1 MSDPVLKIIIRLC
14 SLFSNIDEKTDQKRT
29 RELIKSYLQYYTKDQ
44 FIDQFLY
51 VYDFYL
57 NQQKAKK
64 TENFLKKASLRA
76 VKAIRL
82 INSINKELLLRE
94 KFLLVILLLE
104 IIRFKEKILP
114 EEYDFIETLAISFNL
129 DDKEYYNLKNFI
141 LKNWEDIPWK
151 KNCILINNSKQIPNS
166 DFKHIYRK
174 ELEGNIC
181 LLQIRSINSIWF
193 YYDGNQQLFLNN
205 KEISPNKIYGFTK
218 GNSISRYKVGLQNIK
233 LRPIYYSEIG
243 IKLTDNPNFK
253 NVTLEV
259 SNVEFSYRNST
270 NGIKK
275 FSFKSESNLLVG
287 TIGPSGSG
295 KSTLLNLLN
304 GTLKPNSGKVLING
318 IDLHAENKKLKGLI
332 GHVPQDDLLFEELTV
347 YENLYFNAKLC
358 FSDYSEEKINNTV
371 EKVLIE
377 LDLLDIKHLKVGNAI
392 NKVISGGQRKRLNIG
407 MELMRE
413 PSILFVDEPTSGL
426 SSNDSINLVNTLR
439 EQTLRGKLVIMNIH
453 QPSSEIFKL
462 IDQLI
467 VLDDGGHVVYTGD
480 PLDALVYFKT
490 LSNQINPSEKECMS
504 CGNVNPE
511 SILEIMEE
519 KTINEEGKNTQERKV
534 KPEKWYQTYNEYRK
548 EEKKEFKTSKEIPQ
562 VHFKIPNKL
571 NQFLIFSRRNLLSK
585 LANTQ
590 YLLIG
595 LIEAPLLAAILGIF
609 TKYNIGTNEN
619 PKAYIFSENL
629 NIPAFILMSIIVSLF
644 IGLLISA
651 EEIIKDKEILI
662 REKFL
667 NLSRFSYINSKVFFL
682 FILTA
687 IQTVSYVLVG
697 NYILEIK
704 GLTFQYWLILFST
717 GCFANML
724 GLLISA
730 NLKSVI
736 AIYILIPF
744 LIIPQILLS
753 GTIVKF
759 DKLHSSLTRK
769 EYPPVVADLM
779 PSRWAFE
786 ALAVSHFVDN
796 KYEENYFNINK
807 IDSDISYKL
816 NFLIPKISSLLDE
829 WRTILLTKEDSKR
842 IDDISLTVSNSIR
855 STLNDIPNTESK
867 IVGIANLPVDQ
878 REIKYQN
885 FLDFARI
892 FYSEYLDQVLYK
904 RDLIT
909 ERLVSEKD
917 GAANYISYKN
927 QHFNESIA
935 NMVLKDDDS
944 EKLFIKNNSIVRKY
958 EPVFMTPK
966 NRLGRAQFYAP
977 FKRIGNA
984 YYKTTYFNTIVIW
997 IIALLLYIILVFDLL
1012 KHFNINNLTFFFRRF
1027 KIRIFYKHQKKS

>member
-1 MSDPVLKIIIRLC
+1 MSDPILKIIIRLC

-29 RELIKSYLQYYTKDQ
+29 RELIKSYLQYYAKDQ

-129 DDKEYYNLKNFI
+129 DDQEYYNLKNFI

-151 KNCILINNSKQIPNS
+151 KNCILISNNKQIPDS
-166 DFKHIYRK
+166 DYKHIYRK
-174 ELEGNIC
+174 ELEGKIC
-181 LLQIRSINSIWF
+181 LLQIRSINSVWF

-205 KEISPNKIYGFTK
+205 KEISPFKIYGFRK

-233 LRPIYYSEIG
+233 LKPIYYSEIG
-243 IKLTDNPNFK
+243 IKLTDDPNFK

-259 SNVEFSYRNST
+259 SNVEFSYRNSF

-275 FSFKSESNLLVG
+275 FSFRSESNLLVG

-304 GTLKPNSGKVLING
+304 GTLKPKSGKVLING

-358 FSDYSEEKINNTV
+358 FSDYNEEKIHNTV
-371 EKVLIE
+371 EKVLRE
-377 LDLLDIKHLKVGNAI
+377 LDLLDIKHLKVGNAV

-413 PSILFVDEPTSGL
+413 PSILFIDEPTSGL

-490 LSNQINPSEKECMS
+490 LSNQINPSEKECIS

-511 SILEIMEE
+511 VILEIMEE
-519 KTINEEGKNTQERKV
+519 KLINEEGKYTQERKV

-562 VHFKIPNKL
+562 VHFKIPNRLK
-571 NQFLIFSRRNLLSK
+571 QFIIFSKRNLLSK

-595 LIEAPLLAAILGIF
+595 LIEAPLLGIILGMF
-609 TKYNIGTNEN
+609 TKYNIGTNED

-644 IGLLISA
+644 IGLLISS
-651 EEIIKDKEILI
+651 EEIIRDKEILI

-667 NLSRFSYINSKVFFL
+667 NLSRFSYINSKVVFL

-687 IQTVSYVLVG
+687 IQTISYVVVG

-704 GLTFQYWLILFST
+704 GLNFQYWLILYST

-736 AIYILIPF
+736 AIYVLIPF

-769 EYPPVVADLM
+769 EYPPLVADLM
-779 PSRWAFE
+779 PSRWAYE
-786 ALAVSHFVDN
+786 ALAVSQFVDN
-796 KYEENYFNINK
+796 EYEKRYYSIDK
-807 IDSDISYKL
+807 MDSDISYKL
-816 NFLIPKISSLLDE
+816 NFLIPKISSMLDE
-829 WRTILLTKEDSKR
+829 WRTILLTKEDSER
-842 IDDISLTVSNSIR
+842 IDDISLTISNSIR
-855 STLNDIPNTESK
+855 STLNDIPATESK
-867 IVGIANLPVDQ
+867 IVGIDNLPLDQ
-878 REIKYQN
+878 RESKYQN
-885 FLDFARI
+885 FLDFARV

-909 ERLVSEKD
+909 EKLVNEKN
-917 GAANYISYKN
+917 GASNYISYKN
-927 QHFNESIA
+927 QHYNESIA
-935 NMVLKDDDS
+935 NLVLKNDES
-944 EKLFIKNNSIVRKY
+944 EKLFIKNNSIIRKY

-966 NRLGRAQFYAP
+966 NRTGRAQFYSH
-977 FKRIGNA
+977 FKKLGNA
-984 YYKTTYFNTIVIW
+984 HYKTTHFNTAVIW
-997 IIALLLYIILVFDLL
+997 IITLFIYIILVFDLL
-1012 KHFNINNLTFFFRRF
+1012 KHLNINNLTFFLRRI
-1027 KIRIFYKHQKKS
+1027 KVRIFYKHQKKS

>member
-1 MSDPVLKIIIRLC
+1 MSDPILKIIIRLC

-29 RELIKSYLQYYTKDQ
+29 RELIKSYLQYYAKDQ

-82 INSINKELLLRE
+82 INSINNELLLRE

-104 IIRFKEKILP
+104 IIRFKEEILP

-151 KNCILINNSKQIPNS
+151 KNCILISNNKQIPDS
-166 DFKHIYRK
+166 DYKHIYRK
-174 ELEGNIC
+174 ELEGKIC
-181 LLQIRSINSIWF
+181 LLQIRSINSVWF

-205 KEISPNKIYGFTK
+205 KEISPYKIYSFRK

-233 LRPIYYSEIG
+233 LKPIYYSEIG
-243 IKLTDNPNFK
+243 IKLTDDPNFK

-259 SNVEFSYRNST
+259 SNVKFSYRNSI

-275 FSFKSESNLLVG
+275 FSFRSESNLLVG
-287 TIGPSGSG
+287 IIGPSGSG

-304 GTLKPNSGKVLING
+304 GTLKPNGGKVLING

-358 FSDYSEEKINNTV
+358 FSDYNEEKIHNTV
-371 EKVLIE
+371 EKVLRE
-377 LDLLDIKHLKVGNAI
+377 LDLLDIKHLKVGNAV

-413 PSILFVDEPTSGL
+413 PSILFIDEPTSGL

-453 QPSSEIFKL
+453 QPSTEIFKL

-490 LSNQINPSEKECMS
+490 LSNQINPSEKECIS

-511 SILEIMEE
+511 VILEIMEE
-519 KTINEEGKNTQERKV
+519 KLINEEGKYTQERKV

-562 VHFKIPNKL
+562 VHFKIPNRLK
-571 NQFLIFSRRNLLSK
+571 QFIIFSKRNLLSK

-595 LIEAPLLAAILGIF
+595 LIEAPLLGIILGMF
-609 TKYNIGTNEN
+609 TKYNIGTNED

-644 IGLLISA
+644 IGLLISS

-667 NLSRFSYINSKVFFL
+667 NLSRFSYINSKVVFL

-687 IQTVSYVLVG
+687 IQTISYVVVG

-704 GLTFQYWLILFST
+704 GLNFQYWLILYST

-736 AIYILIPF
+736 AIYVLIPF

-769 EYPPVVADLM
+769 EYPPLIAELT
-779 PSRWAFE
+779 PSRWAYE
-786 ALAVSHFVDN
+786 ALAVSQFVDN
-796 KYEENYFNINK
+796 EYEERYYSIDK

-816 NFLIPKISSLLDE
+816 NFLIPKISSMLDE
-829 WRTILLTKEDSKR
+829 WRTILLTKENSER
-842 IDDISLTVSNSIR
+842 IDDISLTISNSIR
-855 STLNDIPNTESK
+855 TTLNDIPGTESK
-867 IVGIANLPVDQ
+867 IVEIDSLPLDQ
-878 REIKYQN
+878 RETKYQD

-892 FYSEYLDQVLYK
+892 FYSEYLDQILYK

-909 ERLVSEKD
+909 EKLVNEKN
-917 GAANYISYKN
+917 GASNYISYKN
-927 QHFNESIA
+927 QHYNESIA
-935 NMVLKDDDS
+935 NLVLKNDES
-944 EKLFIKNNSIVRKY
+944 EKLFIKNNSIIRKY

-966 NRLGRAQFYAP
+966 NRSGRAQFYSP
-977 FKRIGNA
+977 FKKLGNA
-984 YYKTTYFNTIVIW
+984 HYKTTHFNTAVIW
-997 IIALLLYIILVFDLL
+997 IITLFIYITLVFDLL
-1012 KHFNINNLTFFFRRF
+1012 KHLNINNLTFFLRRI
-1027 KIRIFYKHQKKS
+1027 KVRIFYKHQKKS

>member
-1 MSDPVLKIIIRLC
+1 MSDPILKIIIRLC

-29 RELIKSYLQYYTKDQ
+29 RELIKSYLQYYAKDQ

-82 INSINKELLLRE
+82 INSINNELLLRE

-104 IIRFKEKILP
+104 IIRFKEEILP

-151 KNCILINNSKQIPNS
+151 KNCILISNSKQIPDS
-166 DFKHIYRK
+166 DYKHIYRK
-174 ELEGNIC
+174 ELEGKIC
-181 LLQIRSINSIWF
+181 LLQIRSINSVWF

-205 KEISPNKIYGFTK
+205 KEISPYKIYSFRK

-233 LRPIYYSEIG
+233 LKPIYYSEIG
-243 IKLTDNPNFK
+243 IKLTDDPNFK

-259 SNVEFSYRNST
+259 SNVEFSYRNSI

-275 FSFKSESNLLVG
+275 FSFRSESNLLVG

-358 FSDYSEEKINNTV
+358 FSDYNEEKIHNTV
-371 EKVLIE
+371 EKVLRE
-377 LDLLDIKHLKVGNAI
+377 LDLLDIKHLKVGNAV

-413 PSILFVDEPTSGL
+413 PSILFIDEPTSGL

-490 LSNQINPSEKECMS
+490 LSNQINPSEKECIS

-511 SILEIMEE
+511 VILEIMEE
-519 KTINEEGKNTQERKV
+519 KLINEEGKYTQERKV

-562 VHFKIPNKL
+562 VHFKIPNRLK
-571 NQFLIFSRRNLLSK
+571 QFIIFSKRNLLSK

-595 LIEAPLLAAILGIF
+595 LIEAPLLGIILGMF
-609 TKYNIGTNEN
+609 TKYNIGTNED

-644 IGLLISA
+644 IGLLISS

-667 NLSRFSYINSKVFFL
+667 NLSRFSYINSKVVFL

-687 IQTVSYVLVG
+687 IQTISYVVVG

-704 GLTFQYWLILFST
+704 GLNFQYWLILYST

-736 AIYILIPF
+736 AIYVLIPF

-769 EYPPVVADLM
+769 EYPPLIAELT
-779 PSRWAFE
+779 PSRWAYE
-786 ALAVSHFVDN
+786 ALAVSQFVDN
-796 KYEENYFNINK
+796 EYEERYYSIDK

-816 NFLIPKISSLLDE
+816 NFLIPKISSMLDE
-829 WRTILLTKEDSKR
+829 WRTILLTKENSER
-842 IDDISLTVSNSIR
+842 IDDISLTISNSIR
-855 STLNDIPNTESK
+855 TTLNDIPGTESK
-867 IVGIANLPVDQ
+867 IVEIDSLPLDQ
-878 REIKYQN
+878 RETKYQD

-892 FYSEYLDQVLYK
+892 FYSEYLDQILYK

-909 ERLVSEKD
+909 EKLVNEKN
-917 GAANYISYKN
+917 GASNYISYKN
-927 QHFNESIA
+927 QHYNESIA
-935 NMVLKDDDS
+935 NLVLKNDES
-944 EKLFIKNNSIVRKY
+944 EKLFIKNNSIIRKY

-966 NRLGRAQFYAP
+966 NRSGRAQFYSP
-977 FKRIGNA
+977 LKKLGNA
-984 YYKTTYFNTIVIW
+984 HYKTTHFNTAVIL
-997 IIALLLYIILVFDLL
+997 IITLIIYIILVFDLL
-1012 KHFNINNLTFFFRRF
+1012 KHLNINNLTFFLRRV
-1027 KIRIFYKHQKKS
+1027 KSRIFYKHQKKS